1 MPAYVIG
8 CVTVEHAEG
17 FAEYAQQVPG
27 VVEQYG
33 GRYLARGQAAE
44 VFEGGWAEKRLAV
57 LEFESVEAAK
67 RWYESAEYQALAAI
81 RQRCASTD
89 LALVEAYKV

>member
-8 CVTVEHAEG
+8 SVTVEDAEG
-17 FAEYAQQVPG
+17 FAEYAKGVPG

-33 GRYLARGQAAE
+33 GKYLARGKAAE
-44 VFEGGWAEKRLAV
+44 ALEGSWAPPRLAL

-67 RWYESAEYQALAAI
+67 RWYESEEYQALATI

-89 LALVEAYKV
+89 LLLVEGVDG

>member
-8 CVTVEHAEG
+8 CVTVDDPEG
-17 FAEYAQQVPG
+17 LTEYAQQVPG
-27 VVEQYG
+27 VIERYG

-44 VFEGGWAEKRLAV
+44 VFEGDWAGKRLAV

-67 RWYESAEYQALAAI
+67 RWYESDEYQALAAI
-81 RQRCASTD
+81 RRRCASSD
-89 LALVEAYKV
+89 LVLVEGLES

>member
-8 CVTVEHAEG
+8 CVTVEDAEG
-17 FAEYAQQVPG
+17 LKEYAQQVPG
-27 VVEQYG
+27 VIERYG

-44 VFEGGWAEKRLAV
+44 VFEGAWAEKRLAV

-67 RWYESAEYQALAAI
+67 RWYESAEYQDVAAI

-89 LALVEAYKV
+89 LVLIEAYEA